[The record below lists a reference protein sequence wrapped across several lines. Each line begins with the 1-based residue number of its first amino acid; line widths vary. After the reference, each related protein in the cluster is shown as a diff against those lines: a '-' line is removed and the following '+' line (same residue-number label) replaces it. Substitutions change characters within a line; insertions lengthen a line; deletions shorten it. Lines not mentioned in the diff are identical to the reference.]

1 MSRALRLKNLKKE
14 KELQRETFSYLI
26 GLLTCIT
33 VKTNNMED
41 IKAMREVVK
50 QLKNASKMN
59 ARQAAK
65 VESMTKKMTK
75 KK

>member
-14 KELQRETFSYLI
+14 KEPQRETFSYLI

-50 QLKNASKMN
+50 QLKNASKMH

-65 VESMTKKMTK
+65 VESMIKKMSK